1 MTQRFF
7 DPSEWAT
14 ETAWPDSTG
23 RWTTANHSTTVTVD
37 RNGPFKDRIGRIAV
51 TSTTRYARTFDDVD
65 GDANRATFDFAFSFR
80 IGASGDEPRA
90 FARASGAAGSESAVL
105 FGVVSGALTIGEYR
119 NPTYSGALNS
129 TPYSLTA
136 GTWYRMR
143 CSGNGTTLAA
153 KIWAEGEAE
162 PGSWGITATGTM
174 TGAGWIGLGAFNGST
189 TGKVDYA
196 FVSIGTNGDAPLSP
210 RTRTQ
215 WMAWLEQDAAPRCVL
230 AELGMMDAATPV
242 TKYLSNVPYSSTA
255 ADDPA
260 SQPYTEA
267 IVGVP
272 SYRAQATN
280 LFAGQSTLAIGELLL
295 DNADGSRDSWLLAN
309 VDGRDARI
317 LLGGPTWPRYDF
329 RTFALG
335 TIRAIHTDGL
345 GRLAVQLR
353 DRQMLANKPV
363 QTETISG
370 GDTEGRLVPLTV
382 GAAFW
387 LDPVPTND
395 SAIEYQVHDGAV
407 SSIGDA
413 WDNAVRLRTIVT
425 VSSIDTGTDTIT
437 TSTNHGA
444 VTGWEAIFSGSA
456 APGGITFGT
465 AYYVRAGYTGNT
477 LTVADTPGGGPVN
490 ITSSGTSVTITLR
503 GRQAYPS
510 TGKVVMATLPAGEL
524 RIDQVYGL
532 SDVASG
538 MAKCVDYLLKQ
549 RLSLTGYIDDASIT
563 AHDAAHGSA
572 CGVYL
577 TERAN
582 ALDVFDALFANYP
595 TMYGFDRN
603 GLFYCVALTE
613 TVSSARLTITADMI
627 RGGMNLDE
635 VLMPVK
641 SYRLLAAPNANPS
654 SQFATSVAGAVR
666 AKYAGTHQL
675 AYADTNSDGTDSP
688 ANHALAY
695 ESRDYPQTYYTT
707 VAGDYGY
714 FGRKAAVWSFDM
726 TLSGIDLRLGDIVSI
741 VYPRYG
747 FESGRGAQVIAT
759 ADNLDRQMVRV
770 TVIVPNYSQAAAP

>member
-1 MTQRFF
+1 MTQYLL
-7 DPSEWAT
+7 DPSQWAT
-14 ETAWPDSTG
+14 ETAWPSSTG
-23 RWTTANHSTTVTVD
+23 RWTTANHTTTVTVD
-37 RNGPFKDRIGRIAV
+37 RSGPFKDRIARISL
-51 TSTTRYARTFDDVD
+51 TSTSRFARTFDAIDS
-65 GDANRATFDFAFSFR
+65 DANRATFDFSFPFR

-90 FARASGAAGSESAVL
+90 FARASGAAGSEQAVL
-105 FGVVSGALTIGEYR
+105 FGVVSGQLTIGEYR
-119 NPTYSGALNS
+119 NPTYSGALGTS
-129 TPYSLTA
+129 AYSLTA

-143 CSGNGTTLAA
+143 CYGNGTQLYA
-153 KIWAEGEAE
+153 KIWLESEAE
-162 PGSWGITATGTM
+162 PSSWTVGATATITA
-174 TGAGWIGLGAFNGST
+174 AGWIGLGAFNGST
-189 TGKVDYA
+189 SGNVDYG
-196 FVSIGTNGDAPLSP
+196 FVAASTNGDAPLTP

-230 AELGMMDAATPV
+230 AELGMMDTATPV
-242 TKYLSNVPYSSTA
+242 TKYLSNVPYSSKSY
-255 ADDPA
+255 DSPA

-280 LFAGQSTLAIGELLL
+280 LFAGQSTLAIGELIL
-295 DNADGSRDSWLLAN
+295 DNADGSRDAWLKAN

-317 LLGGPTWPRYDF
+317 LLGAPDWPRYDF

-345 GRLAVQLR
+345 GRLSVQLR

-413 WDNAVRLRTIVT
+413 WDNAVRLRAIVN
-425 VSSIDTGTDTIT
+425 VSSIDTGTDVIT

-444 VTGWEAIFSGSA
+444 VTGWECYVSGSVL
-456 APGGITFGT
+456 PGGLAADTP
-465 AYYVRAGYTGNT
+465 YYVRSGYTSNT
-477 LTVADTPGGGPVN
+477 LTLATTPGGSAVN
-490 ITSSGTSVTITLR
+490 ITSSGTSVVLTLR
-503 GRQAYPS
+503 GRQAYTS
-510 TGKVVMATLPAGEL
+510 TGKVVLATLPAGEL

-532 SDVASG
+532 SDTASG

-582 ALDVFDALFANYP
+582 ALDVFDRLFQNYP

-613 TVSSARLTITADMI
+613 TVSSARLTITSDMI

-641 SYRLLAAPNANPS
+641 SYRLLAVENANPS
-654 SQFATSVAGAVR
+654 TQFASSVAGAVR
-666 AKYAGTHQL
+666 AKYAGTHQSI
-675 AYADTNSDGTDSP
+675 YADTNSDGTDSP

-695 ESRDYPQTYYTT
+695 ESRDYFQSFYTP
-707 VAGDYGY
+707 VASDYGY

-747 FESGRGAQVIAT
+747 FTSGLGAQVIAT
-759 ADNLDRQMVRV
+759 ADNLDRQTVRV